1 MALTWQACSHLAVR
15 RMRPRIA
22 RGGLQVRCCLGTRY
36 DRGEHAGTRCHLH
49 IHESVQEWIC
59 RGSRPGACRAL
70 IIKLP
75 LMWHAQ
81 GVMQSVDLLVHGPL
95 A

>member
-36 DRGEHAGTRCHLH
+36 DRGSMRAPDVTYTITSQYRSGHA
-49 IHESVQEWIC
+49 E
-59 RGSRPGACRAL
+59 AL
-70 IIKLP
+70 G
-75 LMWHAQ
+75 Q
-81 GVMQSVDLLVHGPL
+81 GL
-95 A
+95 AVL